1 LLRPWLYS
9 SIEAAVDG
17 VEAYILSRFPQ
28 HRSNF
33 LQEISAVA
41 WVIAWA
47 LAASGSIF
55 HHKVIIV
62 HSIVVF
68 VVLFG
73 LVLIL

>member
-1 LLRPWLYS
+1 M
-9 SIEAAVDG
+9 G

-28 HRSNF
+28 PGSNS

-41 WVIAWA
+41 WVIAQA
-47 LAASGSIF
+47 LVAAASGSTPPC
-55 HHKVIIV
+55 KVTVI
-62 HSIVVF
+62 HSTVVF